1 MSHAHPTLAAIIHAG
16 RPALMAQYGD
26 RLHAHHL
33 QALNAI
39 EGCRTPACGSLHR
52 QCADC
57 GHHHHHPLSCGHRSC
72 PQCQHHSTAAWFDR
86 QRAKRL
92 PVDYF
97 MVTFTL
103 PAELRPIAALQP
115 RAVYEAMFQAASST
129 LRDFGRTS
137 ALHIELG
144 LCAVL
149 HTHNRRLDFHPHL
162 HVIVPGGGI
171 DPQRRLWKRLRGRYL
186 FNAFALARV
195 FRGRMLAAL
204 TKAAVRLPAAVP
216 ATWVVHC
223 ANVGTGEHALQYLS
237 RYLYQGVI
245 APSKLL
251 ACDTDSVTFAYT
263 DSNTRARATRTLPI
277 AEFLW
282 RLMIHVLPPGLRRS
296 RDYGFLHGNA
306 KRTLTLAQLILRVSI
321 TPPPARPAAA
331 TCPICHTPMRVILT
345 RPPRRWLT

>member
-1 MSHAHPTLAAIIHAG
+1 
-16 RPALMAQYGD
+16 MAQYGA

-33 QALNAI
+33 QALTAI
-39 EGCRTPACGSLHR
+39 EACRTGACGSLHR
-52 QCADC
+52 HCADC
-57 GHHHHHPLSCGHRSC
+57 GHAHHTPLSCGHRSC

-103 PAELRPIAALQP
+103 PAELRGGAALQP
-115 RAVYEAMFQAASST
+115 RAVYEALFQSASST
-129 LRDFGRTS
+129 LRSFGQNS

-171 DPQRRLWKRLRGRYL
+171 DRRRRQWKKLRGRYL

-195 FRGRMLAAL
+195 FKARMLAAL
-204 TKAAVRLPAAVP
+204 REAQVRIPDALPSK
-216 ATWVVHC
+216 WVIHC
-223 ANVGTGEHALQYLS
+223 ANVGSGQYALQYLS

-245 APSKLL
+245 AQNRLV
-251 ACDTDSVTFAYT
+251 AFDTQTVTFAYT
-263 DSNTRARATRTLPI
+263 DAQTRARATRTLPI
-277 AEFLW
+277 AGFLW

-306 KRTLTLAQLILRVSI
+306 KRTLKLVQLILSVWVA
-321 TPPPARPAAA
+321 PPPARTAPAP
-331 TCPICHTPMRVILT
+331 CPHCQKPLIVTVV
-345 RPPRRWLT
+345 RPPRRTLT